1 MDKTLFVNLLKNLL
15 STEVLMVCDPVG
27 DLEGFEK
34 KYCFN
39 STLQPMYKADAMHY
53 LISSSN
59 EGILYEIND
68 SLGVCVSFFT
78 IDTQTFVLG
87 PFVKEEYSD
96 SKTETLLIENNI
108 PASNSIALKLYYTAF
123 PLLYT
128 DYIQRVVNAL
138 VMSFFPGHIEPG
150 YRRLSGFISE
160 SSESAATEIMSATNY
175 SEIYRRYDNEKRFLN
190 MIRNGDV
197 SNVEIAFKTMA
208 TDGIPSTMSREAMSH
223 YNPATSFAILRSL
236 SRKAAEE
243 SGLSVVTIDAI
254 TQKYVQL
261 VSRASRVSDQTKHLM
276 NMVKELT
283 AAVRDYKLY
292 CGSYSPVVQNVL
304 EYINLH
310 IGQEI
315 SLDTLSGLASVSIS
329 HLSKLFKAETGDT
342 ITGYIARIRTQK
354 AAQLLKETA
363 LPISEISSFVGYE
376 DNNYFVKVFKK
387 IYQMTPSEYR
397 KKSL

>member
-1 MDKTLFVNLLKNLL
+1 MDISLFVNLLKNLL
-15 STEVLMVCDPVG
+15 STDVLMVSDLSG

-39 STLQPMYKADAMHY
+39 SVLQPMYKADAMHY

-59 EGILYEIND
+59 KDVLYEIND

-78 IDTQTFVLG
+78 INDSTFVIG
-87 PFVKEEYSD
+87 PFVKEEFSD
-96 SKTETLLIENNI
+96 SKTETLLVENKI
-108 PASNSIALKLYYTAF
+108 PASNSIALKLYYTAL

-128 DYIQRVVNAL
+128 DYIQKVVNAL
-138 VMSFFPGHIEPG
+138 VISFYPGHIEPG

-160 SSESAATEIMSATNY
+160 STESASTEIISATNY
-175 SEIYRRYDNEKRFLN
+175 SEIYRRYDSEKRFLN

-197 SNVEIAFKTMA
+197 ANVELAFKAMA
-208 TDGIPSTMSREAMSH
+208 TDGIPSTMAKEAVSH

-261 VSRASRVSDQTKHLM
+261 VSKANRVSDQTKLLI

-283 AAVRDYKLY
+283 AAVRDYKLSY
-292 CGSYSPVVQNVL
+292 GSYSPAVQKVL

-315 SLDTLSGLASVSIS
+315 SLDTLSDIASVSVS

-387 IYQMTPSEYR
+387 IYQITPTEYR